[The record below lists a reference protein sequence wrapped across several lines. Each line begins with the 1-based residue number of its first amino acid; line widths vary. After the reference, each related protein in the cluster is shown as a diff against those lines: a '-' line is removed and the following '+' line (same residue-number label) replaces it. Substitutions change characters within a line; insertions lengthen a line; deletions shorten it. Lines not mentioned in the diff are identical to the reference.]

1 MAIGRFFY
9 NVCIPTNTM
18 NFFYFKP
25 MLDVIVAFGL
35 GYKGSTYHHLR
46 IKSVKGYQE
55 RSLITCDFLSWNLG
69 KS

>member
-9 NVCIPTNTM
+9 NVCIPINTM

-35 GYKGSTYHHLR
+35 GYVQLTITWELNLLKDVKKEVWLLVISYHE
-46 IKSVKGYQE
+46 I
-55 RSLITCDFLSWNLG
+55 
-69 KS
+69 

>member
-55 RSLITCDFLSWNLG
+55 RSLITCDFLS
-69 KS
+69 

>member
-1 MAIGRFFY
+1 
-9 NVCIPTNTM
+9 M

-35 GYKGSTYHHLR
+35 GYKGSTYHYLR